1 MRWARLPLI
10 ALALLGLACATLDRL
25 RGEEGSTSGT
35 GAGTAEPTEPEAQP
49 GEATPTQVRRLELQA
64 TPTPFH
70 VLSQD
75 DPRVQLNLAQPDY
88 FDYFDK
94 PDTWFD
100 YDTQGRGAYQFEDG
114 RLLGIDYEPEE
125 LNAWWSYTGRQSGN
139 VYAEITATNGDCIG
153 KDSVGLAIRVNPESG
168 AGGYALEVS
177 CDGHWRFRRHR
188 PGKEPVEIVEWTP
201 SDAIETGKDAANRLG
216 IWGYQGAFV
225 LFVNG
230 QQVGEPADPTYP
242 YTYGMF
248 AVYVRASQTFDL
260 SATFDD
266 FAYWN
271 IPFQP

>member
-100 YDTQGRGAYQFEDG
+100 YDTQGRGAYWASTTSPRSSMSGGPTPAGNPETSMPRSPPRMGIASAKIPSAWRFESIPRAAREAMPSRSRAMAIG
-114 RLLGIDYEPEE
+114 
-125 LNAWWSYTGRQSGN
+125 ASAATGR
-139 VYAEITATNGDCIG
+139 A
-153 KDSVGLAIRVNPESG
+153 R
-168 AGGYALEVS
+168 
-177 CDGHWRFRRHR
+177 
-188 PGKEPVEIVEWTP
+188 
-201 SDAIETGKDAANRLG
+201 NRLRSS
-216 IWGYQGAFV
+216 
-225 LFVNG
+225 NG
-230 QQVGEPADPTYP
+230 RPP
-242 YTYGMF
+242 
-248 AVYVRASQTFDL
+248 VRS
-260 SATFDD
+260 
-266 FAYWN
+266 
-271 IPFQP
+271 